1 MTEDVMA
8 MAEIAAF
15 LGVSRQRANTLA
27 DRGDFPEPIAHLT
40 VGRVWA
46 TADIRAW
53 AEKRRRELEGEAG

>member
-1 MTEDVMA
+1 MA
-8 MAEIAAF
+8 MAEVAAF

-27 DRGDFPEPIAHLT
+27 DRPDFPKPIAHLT

-53 AEKRRRELEGEAG
+53 AAKRRKELEGEPG

>member
-27 DRGDFPEPIAHLT
+27 DRADFPKPIAHLT

-46 TADIRAW
+46 TVDIRAW

>member
-27 DRGDFPEPIAHLT
+27 ERADFPQPIAHLT

-46 TADIRAW
+46 TPDIRAW

>member
-27 DRGDFPEPIAHLT
+27 ERADFPVPIAHLT
-40 VGRVWA
+40 VGRVWRA
-46 TADIRAW
+46 ADVRAW
-53 AEKRRRELEGEAG
+53 AAKRRSDLEGEPG